1 MPTRK
6 IRQQGIQPA
15 GSDRRNQIPNKIS
28 VPGLKTQCYPISSL
42 FISLI
47 HTLLQQPIVHS
58 PFILSGPFLEPAIR
72 LFLLT
77 APGAPSARVL
87 SRLPSTLTLLSS
99 ARCALPEN
107 ALVYNGLKLSLVA
120 GRTSSRSLPTLRQI
134 SIPRPRVQA
143 MSSSEDDTPLI
154 KTNGRAASESPASPS
169 RVVLENKYS
178 PAGNFTD
185 SGKSLCA
192 CLVY

>member
-1 MPTRK
+1 MGMPTRK

-42 FISLI
+42 YLS
-47 HTLLQQPIVHS
+47 HTHPPS
-58 PFILSGPFLEPAIR
+58 AAYCPFILSGPFLEPAIR